1 MSRNLK
7 LKGYRVMLDLT
18 QEQMANKLNIT
29 GRSYIDKE
37 SGKKHFKYKEM
48 LAIKEMVKEIKPDVT
63 IDELFFD

>member
-1 MSRNLK
+1 MDKNLK
-7 LKGYRVMLDLT
+7 LKGYRSMLDLT

-37 SGKKHFKYKEM
+37 LGKKHFKYKEM

-63 IDELFFD
+63 IDELFFN

>member
-1 MSRNLK
+1 MSKNLK
-7 LKGYRVMLDLT
+7 LKGYRTMLDLT

-37 SGKKHFKYKEM
+37 PGKKHFKYKEM
-48 LAIKEMVKEIKPDVT
+48 LAIKEMVKEIKPDIT

>member
-1 MSRNLK
+1 MSKNLK
-7 LKGYRVMLDLT
+7 LKGYRTMLDLT
-18 QEQMANKLNIT
+18 QEQMAGKLNIT